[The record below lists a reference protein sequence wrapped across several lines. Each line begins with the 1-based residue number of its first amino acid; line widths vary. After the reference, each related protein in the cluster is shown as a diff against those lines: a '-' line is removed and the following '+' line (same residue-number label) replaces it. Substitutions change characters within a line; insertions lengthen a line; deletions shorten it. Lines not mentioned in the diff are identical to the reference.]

1 MSAANEN
8 DASAQGL
15 SIYDEMDPMLK
26 LAELIYAYIDARQ
39 VAKVYLEQFRKK
51 YNLTDKDLEVLNNSF
66 KNDSK
71 EDLKRLFDAKTQNKI
86 TDSEVTL
93 VQDKFSLLSLP
104 KNSADI
110 EKDLKKTKEY
120 SKQISDHNI
129 GSIESINKGFG
140 DAQSLIVHTIDDDF
154 SGTEDEY
161 DDECTWAITINHL
174 KKRIAVVFRGS
185 TVKGDWRADFSLNF
199 TDMKLH
205 GPKSTDPV
213 IGKVHQGFHHYL
225 YGDTKL
231 GSDQR
236 TICKAETILGELQAL
251 FIKHNDYKL
260 YVTGH
265 SLGAALSTL
274 FSFRA
279 AYDSGIPNKPVMNIS
294 YASPYVGNWE
304 FRKHFQELE
313 KEGKIRHI
321 RVSNEDDVVP
331 LAPNVGLHWG
341 FPVLYKHVGLNIKL
355 YSNQGYFRKS
365 LLQISFPKPDS
376 YVSGIYRAWDNNIL
390 GGITLTS
397 ASNHSCV
404 EYRKRLEA
412 AKTEL
417 CKIPSIEALYQD
429 ENITG
434 GLFTS

>member
-1 MSAANEN
+1 ME
-8 DASAQGL
+8 D
-15 SIYDEMDPMLK
+15 
-26 LAELIYAYIDARQ
+26 
-39 VAKVYLEQFRKK
+39 
-51 YNLTDKDLEVLNNSF
+51 LNNSF

-71 EDLKRLFDAKTQNKI
+71 EDMKRLFDAKSQNKI
-86 TDSEVTL
+86 SDSEVTL
-93 VQDKFSLLSLP
+93 VQDKFSFLSLP

-129 GSIESINKGFG
+129 RSIESINKGWKSIP
-140 DAQSLIVHTIDDDF
+140 DSMILYRDTESLIVHKIDDDF

-213 IGKVHQGFHHYL
+213 IGKVHQGFYHYL

-279 AYDSGIPNKPVMNIS
+279 AYDSGIPIKPVMNIS
-294 YASPYVGNWE
+294 FASPYVGNWE
-304 FRKHFQELE
+304 FRKRFQELE
-313 KEGKIRHI
+313 KEGKIRHL
-321 RVSNEDDVVP
+321 RVSNEDDIVP

-355 YSNQGYFRKS
+355 YRNEGCFRKS
-365 LLQISFPKPDS
+365 FLQISFPKPGS
-376 YVSGIYRAWDNNIL
+376 YVSGISRAWDNNIL
-390 GGITLTS
+390 GGITCRS
-397 ASNHSCV
+397 PANHSCV
-404 EYRKRLEA
+404 EYRERLEA
-412 AKTEL
+412 AKNEL
-417 CKIPSIEALYQD
+417 CNLPSIEALYQD